1 MVSQGEYERALER
14 AKKLGVEICA
24 RGWRRDDGSR
34 VIGVTSA
41 SEDGRVHLVTV
52 RDLSLECD
60 CLGFQNDRFCMHRAV
75 ARQLLLSERYQRS
88 NARIEAAERALH
100 AAALDLVF
108 GVEGRLP
115 VRDTKPF
122 SIFK

>member
-1 MVSQGEYERALER
+1 MVSRDDYERALER

-60 CLGFQNDRFCMHRAV
+60 CLGFQNDAFVPIGQWPTSSC
-75 ARQLLLSERYQRS
+75 SPNGIS
-88 NARIEAAERALH
+88 AAMR
-100 AAALDLVF
+100 
-108 GVEGRLP
+108 G
-115 VRDTKPF
+115 
-122 SIFK
+122 

>member
-1 MVSQGEYERALER
+1 MVTQSEYEKALER
-14 AKKLGVEICA
+14 ATKNGVEICA

-52 RDLSLECD
+52 RDLILECD
-60 CLGFQNDRFCMHRAV
+60 CQAFAHGRFCTHRAV

-88 NARIEAAERALH
+88 NARIEAAERAFH
-100 AAALDLVF
+100 AAALDLVL
-108 GVEGRLP
+108 GAHRVP
-115 VRDTKPF
+115 APDTKPV